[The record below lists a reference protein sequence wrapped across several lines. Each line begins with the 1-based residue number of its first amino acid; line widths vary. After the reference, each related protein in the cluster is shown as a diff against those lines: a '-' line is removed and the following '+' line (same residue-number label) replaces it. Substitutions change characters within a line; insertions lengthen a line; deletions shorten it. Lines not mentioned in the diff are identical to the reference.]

1 MTEAREIHGKLLCL
15 NSTLEEPAKRRKRQ
29 GDDIDDK
36 KALEDFF
43 NNLDGEEFE
52 VIFGFV
58 VHNYTLII
66 VRLQLSDLLYSL
78 CCRRHR

>member
-1 MTEAREIHGKLLCL
+1 MTEAREIYGKLLCL

-29 GDDIDDK
+29 DDDIDDK
-36 KALEDFF
+36 KALEDFL

-66 VRLQLSDLLYSL
+66 VRLQLSDLL
-78 CCRRHR
+78 